1 MSVALFVSLVSM
13 KPSEYSRLFK
23 KVNSPFKHTHG
34 RLTVRENR
42 YTPKHL
48 VHRHSRNRTVSIY
61 FIVLQR
67 EQTVT
72 LSSYSAPKRKKKK
85 KKEMCRLY
93 YHVFVILP
101 PFCPSEFLHSLLP
114 LRHSFLLPP
123 LPSIHITFILFCFF
137 FLFFFF

>member
-85 KKEMCRLY
+85 RN
-93 YHVFVILP
+93 V
-101 PFCPSEFLHSLLP
+101 SSLLSRF
-114 LRHSFLLPP
+114 RHSSAILSIRIFTFSSSSSSLVSSPP
-123 LPSIHITFILFCFF
+123 SSFDTYNVYFVLFF